1 MSQELK
7 LLNAKY
13 ETDVKQVAKSL
24 DEEKEKSSDLELQ
37 LQELTERHESVEAKL
52 TETENSL

>member
-24 DEEKEKSSDLELQ
+24 DEEKEKSSDLEL
-37 LQELTERHESVEAKL
+37 
-52 TETENSL
+52 